1 MNQPV
6 STMTVDVKILAMQ
19 STLVTTGTTSV
30 KTEPE
35 KIRPKLNI

>member
-6 STMTVDVKILAMQ
+6 STITVDVKILAMQ

-35 KIRPKLNI
+35 KNKTKA